1 VSEQK
6 RPPSPDPSHLE
17 QRTAELH
24 EALRLHDPQL
34 LARRTGTT
42 YAPVADSPDGVQQ
55 GSFHLHYWGRPLVLS
70 YPEFVTRDH
79 RTREPVGPL
88 DEAMLAYYFAL
99 SDGTPETGDWV
110 SFSDLPDGRFYTQ
123 AFQGY
128 TGDELAKVMGNDES
142 GFVAAAG
149 ALGGEE
155 LASGSLGDRAF
166 AFRALPYVSLL
177 VVCWLGDEDFPPS
190 YRLLFDSAV
199 KNHLSTDACAI
210 LGSGLT
216 RRLLKTYL
224 AAGHSA
230 ITGD

>member
-1 VSEQK
+1 MSKQQ
-6 RPPSPDPSHLE
+6 RPSSPPDPTHLA

-24 EALRLHDPQL
+24 DDLRQVDPQL
-34 LARRTGTT
+34 LAQRTGAI
-42 YAPVADSPDGVQQ
+42 YAPTGEGQ
-55 GSFHLHYWGRPLVLS
+55 GSFHLHYWDRPLALT
-70 YPEFVTRDH
+70 YPAFEARDE
-79 RTREPVGPL
+79 RTGQGVGPL

-99 SDGTPETGDWV
+99 SDGTPESGAWI

-128 TGDELAKVMGNDES
+128 TGDELAKVMANDET
-142 GFVAAAG
+142 GFAVAAG
-149 ALGGEE
+149 ALHGQE
-155 LASGSLGDRAF
+155 LAAGDTLGDRAF

-199 KNHLSTDACAI
+199 KHHLSTDACAI

-216 RRLLKTYL
+216 RRLIRAYSAP
-224 AAGHSA
+224 AARN
-230 ITGD
+230 